1 MYVLSSLIKKYSIQ
15 TIFCFWRAQFCFD
28 PNSMSLCG
36 WKIYGDNCD
45 LFLSSR
51 DFKCKERNWEFTK
64 VHEGGGAIYISDFST
79 GSKQFQDKNLFKMY
93 SCRSPYFYSVIRQRK
108 SLCPEPVWMLVDS
121 LIHWINQYLHLY
133 HDHISYIMIMYHI
146 SPLKCWKYWG
156 PVYILGESFSPNRY
170 ILWDKKF
177 IRCCQNETKW
187 CHDLFKIRMAFQSW
201 CNHLL
206 SSCRNR
212 RDAKT

>member
-1 MYVLSSLIKKYSIQ
+1 MYVPMINVHCSHIKTYSIQ

-79 GSKQFQDKNLFKMY
+79 GSKQFQDKNLLKMY
-93 SCRSPYFYSVIRQRK
+93 SCRFSSFK
-108 SLCPEPVWMLVDS
+108 SVDS
-121 LIHWINQYLHLY
+121 ICKMSCKNTWFF
-133 HDHISYIMIMYHI
+133 
-146 SPLKCWKYWG
+146 G
-156 PVYILGESFSPNRY
+156 SFSLASNFF
-170 ILWDKKF
+170 L
-177 IRCCQNETKW
+177 
-187 CHDLFKIRMAFQSW
+187 
-201 CNHLL
+201 NH
-206 SSCRNR
+206 
-212 RDAKT
+212 

>member
-1 MYVLSSLIKKYSIQ
+1 MFIHIKKYSIQ
-15 TIFCFWRAQFCFD
+15 QTIFCSWRAQFSFD

-79 GSKQFQDKNLFKMY
+79 GSKQFRDENLLKMY
-93 SCRSPYFYSVIRQRK
+93 SCRIPFVRFLARMHNSLDLFPWPPYFSSVTRQRK

-121 LIHWINQYLHLY
+121 FIHRINNYLHLY
-133 HDHISYIMIMYHI
+133 HIST
-146 SPLKCWKYWG
+146 LKCW
-156 PVYILGESFSPNRY
+156 
-170 ILWDKKF
+170 
-177 IRCCQNETKW
+177 
-187 CHDLFKIRMAFQSW
+187 
-201 CNHLL
+201 
-206 SSCRNR
+206 
-212 RDAKT
+212 

>member
-1 MYVLSSLIKKYSIQ
+1 MFFGRSDHCHQWFYDGFLMLLPSLSMVFDGSGPLVKRCDGFNGSLWSTIRDGDRTVLTVCTLFSLFRLVTLLTQLTLFALFSIPRAINDLGSHIKKYSNQ

-79 GSKQFQDKNLFKMY
+79 GSKQFREKNLLKMY
-93 SCRSPYFYSVIRQRK
+93 SCRF
-108 SLCPEPVWMLVDS
+108 
-121 LIHWINQYLHLY
+121 
-133 HDHISYIMIMYHI
+133 
-146 SPLKCWKYWG
+146 
-156 PVYILGESFSPNRY
+156 
-170 ILWDKKF
+170 
-177 IRCCQNETKW
+177 
-187 CHDLFKIRMAFQSW
+187 
-201 CNHLL
+201 
-206 SSCRNR
+206 
-212 RDAKT
+212 